1 MLLWKARN
9 DFRFITKTLLVIF
22 ALSGVSACSS
32 SNTTSSQ
39 QATPPPLAKHE
50 TYQGP
55 LYQSYRDIQD
65 SSNREKCDQQQSEIQ
80 STLIAALDSKTNDLL
95 NLAYS
100 QNTNTIELSP
110 FDRSYLINK
119 PKITP
124 KKGWQE
130 NPYGWGIAYDYYL
143 KHQNDSNP
151 HFWSVLNAYVRS
163 IITDDRKRVVYG
175 YNYSLDH
182 TQIEKLGAL
191 KETIEACRTNTR
203 CAQPDWTNEQKQIV
217 ATIPAYNI
225 IQVQL
230 NESYFLRTKRTVI
243 AQFADRIDVDYAL
256 HQEQF
261 NDLVTHQ
268 VIEGKN
274 VYNLPLDAHN
284 FSDSDRNLLKTTIE
298 SIWSNDQNQVAVTW
312 KNTSSN
318 LNAFHFLF
326 TYEPDNRSFVNFSL
340 KEIQL
345 YPFNTLRAVGHEIGH
360 VLGFDDHYYT
370 LWDSD
375 KCQYVTQYTEE
386 DIMSV
391 PDSGDIVPSEWQML
405 EDQYGQR

>member
-1 MLLWKARN
+1 MLLSKACN

-22 ALSGVSACSS
+22 ALSGVAACSS
-32 SNTTSSQ
+32 SNNTSSQ
-39 QATPPPLAKHE
+39 QAAPPPLAKHE

-65 SSNREKCDQQQSEIQ
+65 SQNREKCDQKLSNIQ
-80 STLIAALDSKTNDLL
+80 STLITALDLKTNDLL

-100 QNTNTIELSP
+100 QTNNPLELAP
-110 FDRSYLINK
+110 FGRSYLVNK
-119 PKITP
+119 QKIAP

-143 KHQNDSNP
+143 KHKDDSNP
-151 HFWSVLNAYVRS
+151 HFWTVLNAYVRS

-175 YNYSLDH
+175 YNYSLNH
-182 TQIEKLGAL
+182 TQVEKLGSL
-191 KETIEACRTNTR
+191 KETVEACRTNTR
-203 CAQPDWTNEQKQIV
+203 CGQPDWSDDQKQLV
-217 ATIPAYNI
+217 SEIPAYNM
-225 IQVQL
+225 IQTQL
-230 NESYFLRTKRTVI
+230 DESYFLRTKRTVI
-243 AQFADRIDVDYAL
+243 RQFADRIDEDYAL

-261 NDLVTHQ
+261 NELVTHE
-268 VIEGKN
+268 VIDSKN
-274 VYNLPLDAHN
+274 VYHLPLDASS
-284 FSDSDRNLLKTTIE
+284 FSESDRNLLKTTIE
-298 SIWSNDQNQVAVTW
+298 SIWSNEQNQVAVTW
-312 KNTSSN
+312 KTSTSV
-318 LNAFHFLF
+318 LNAFRFLF

-360 VLGFDDHYYT
+360 TLGFDDHYYT
-370 LWDSD
+370 LWDSE
-375 KCQYVTQYTEE
+375 KCQYITQYTEE

-405 EDQYGQR
+405 QDQYGQR